1 MNNNSQFEKFIR
13 DLNAIKM
20 SDSQKNKMRNNL
32 ESFALNY
39 KLKPVQS
46 PYHMALMFRRPF
58 AIAFIILIAIG
69 STKPVSA
76 SALPG
81 EILYPVKIMY
91 EDIEAATKNTSEK
104 KASFKIEQTETR
116 IQEAIKL
123 ADNEKLSPEKQD
135 QLALH
140 IKTYTAEIANEI
152 QEIKKENP
160 HKALELT
167 ADLKTTLKSN
177 SNALKAVTT
186 TKKKEKE
193 TQTYAQVQ
201 EPTPAIPQSTE
212 NLVSPTTLT
221 KEADSTVVTALPDI
235 TTFSPENTV
244 AVPTDEIDNTT
255 LLDSL
260 LLDLIFT
267 ETIVNEVK
275 QEIIESLDEKPFTT
289 GGEEANTPI
298 ALPVTPIE
306 TSNTIIQDATLSTT
320 PADTGIIDLGES
332 VEIHTDTSSVTV
344 PSDDTL
350 TNGELSFTEL
360 SLITKERINKEITA
374 LDQVSDL
381 KNRLESLE
389 TKYMIERTVDEK
401 DAVDTQLHI
410 FINKGQYGQ
419 AIIYLQSKIDLI
431 NEAQQVLKI
440 EGDLGIS
447 NSQHISNT
455 QTPADT
461 TYDI

>member
-20 SDSQKNKMRNNL
+20 PDDQKNKMRNNL

-69 STKPVSA
+69 STKPASA

-123 ADNEKLSPEKQD
+123 ADSEKLSPEKQD

-177 SNALKAVTT
+177 SNALKKVTT

-193 TQTYAQVQ
+193 TQIHAQVQ
-201 EPTPAIPQSTE
+201 EPVLATPQPTE
-212 NLVSPTTLT
+212 NLASATLT
-221 KEADSTVVTALPDI
+221 KESDMVMTLPDI
-235 TTFSPENTV
+235 TTFSEEHTV
-244 AVPTDEIDNTT
+244 EIVTDEVDNTT

-260 LLDLIFT
+260 VLDLIFT

-275 QEIIESLDEKPFTT
+275 QEIIESLDEKPLPTEEETITT
-289 GGEEANTPI
+289 NTPI

-306 TSNTIIQDATLSTT
+306 TPNTIIQEVPLSTT
-320 PADTGIIDLGES
+320 LADMGIIDLGES

-350 TNGELSFTEL
+350 TNTELSFTEL

-401 DAVDTQLHI
+401 NAVDTQLHI

-447 NSQHISNT
+447 NSQHISNA

-461 TYDI
+461 MGY

>member
-20 SDSQKNKMRNNL
+20 PDDQKNKMRNNL

-69 STKPVSA
+69 STKPASA

-123 ADNEKLSPEKQD
+123 ADSEKLSPEKQD

-177 SNALKAVTT
+177 SNALKKVTT

-193 TQTYAQVQ
+193 AQIHAQVQ
-201 EPTPAIPQSTE
+201 EPVPTTPQPTE
-212 NLVSPTTLT
+212 NLASVTLT
-221 KEADSTVVTALPDI
+221 KESESDMVMPLPDT
-235 TTFSPENTV
+235 TTFSEEHTAGIV
-244 AVPTDEIDNTT
+244 TDEVDNTT

-260 LLDLIFT
+260 VLDLIFT

-275 QEIIESLDEKPFTT
+275 QEIIESLDEKPLTT
-289 GGEEANTPI
+289 GEETITTNTPI
-298 ALPVTPIE
+298 ELPVTPIE
-306 TSNTIIQDATLSTT
+306 TPNTIIQEVPLSTT

-344 PSDDTL
+344 PSDDTV
-350 TNGELSFTEL
+350 TNTELSFTEL
-360 SLITKERINKEITA
+360 SLITKERISKEITA

-401 DAVDTQLHI
+401 NAVDTQLHI

-461 TYDI
+461 MGY